1 MKKHDLKQII
11 RECINEV
18 KIKQET
24 QRLNENVIS
33 DLVKSLFSKMKPSP
47 EITDNDRLRY
57 GAKAMARKLV
67 SSYPKKLRDSLKKL
81 ESDKTSLR
89 HAEEWDWGNRQHD
102 PDARPESPQAAKN
115 LDMSIEKVMDASII
129 AHNKTNIKQVS
140 RESLKGKMTPAKFAD
155 YSLDRFDKAY
165 EAVVDVYKRVAA
177 GSLDA
182 EKEKILRSELD
193 DAVENQKIK
202 QAIGRIA

>member
-1 MKKHDLKQII
+1 
-11 RECINEV
+11 
-18 KIKQET
+18 
-24 QRLNENVIS
+24 
-33 DLVKSLFSKMKPSP
+33 
-47 EITDNDRLRY
+47 
-57 GAKAMARKLV
+57 
-67 SSYPKKLRDSLKKL
+67 
-81 ESDKTSLR
+81 
-89 HAEEWDWGNRQHD
+89 
-102 PDARPESPQAAKN
+102 
-115 LDMSIEKVMDASII
+115 
-129 AHNKTNIKQVS
+129 
-140 RESLKGKMTPAKFAD
+140 MTPAKFAD